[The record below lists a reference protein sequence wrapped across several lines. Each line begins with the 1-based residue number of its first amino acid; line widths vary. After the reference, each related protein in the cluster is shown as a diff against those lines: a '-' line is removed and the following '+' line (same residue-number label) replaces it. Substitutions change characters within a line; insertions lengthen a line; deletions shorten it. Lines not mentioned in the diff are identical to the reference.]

1 MRTLFLSLALL
12 AATVASAQVPS
23 VVVENAKGEAF
34 DTKALL
40 DEQTPMIVSFWS
52 TSCKPC
58 IRELDAVYD
67 ALPDW
72 KDEAEFRVVAVS
84 TDDSRLMAKAKSFAQ
99 GRGWG
104 DDYIL
109 LFDKNQD
116 FMRAMNVSV
125 VPHVFVIDA
134 KGKVVYSHTSYVPG
148 NELELIDI
156 YNNDDIKFTHD
167 KVSGI
172 VTMTVGDQVYTIHTN
187 DPEVVGGRTYGN
199 VVATNGTALPVFL
212 ATVE

>member
-1 MRTLFLSLALL
+1 MRTFLLTLAVFIS
-12 AATVASAQVPS
+12 AAAAAQVPS
-23 VVVENAKGEAF
+23 VMVENSKGESF
-34 DTKALL
+34 DTATLL
-40 DEQTPMIVSFWS
+40 EEGTPMIVSFWS

-72 KDEAEFRVVAVS
+72 LEEVDFRVVAVS
-84 TDDSRLMAKAKSFAQ
+84 TDDSRLLAKAKSFAE

-104 DDYIL
+104 EEFVL

-125 VPHVFVIDA
+125 VPHVFVLDG

-148 NELELIDI
+148 NELELFEA
-156 YNNDDIKFTHD
+156 IK
-167 KVSGI
+167 KCSK
-172 VTMTVGDQVYTIHTN
+172 
-187 DPEVVGGRTYGN
+187 
-199 VVATNGTALPVFL
+199 
-212 ATVE
+212 

>member
-1 MRTLFLSLALL
+1 MRTFLLSIALFISAIC
-12 AATVASAQVPS
+12 AAQVPS
-23 VVVENAKGEAF
+23 VKVENSKGEVF
-34 DTKALL
+34 DTKALI
-40 DEQTPMIVSFWS
+40 EEGTPMIISFWS

-72 KDEAEFRVVAVS
+72 KEEADFRVVAVS
-84 TDDSRLMAKAKSFAQ
+84 TDDSRLLAKARSLAE

-104 DDYIL
+104 EDYVL

-125 VPHVFVIDA
+125 VPHVFVVDG

-148 NELELIDI
+148 NETELFEA
-156 YNNDDIKFTHD
+156 IK
-167 KVSGI
+167 KCSK
-172 VTMTVGDQVYTIHTN
+172 
-187 DPEVVGGRTYGN
+187 
-199 VVATNGTALPVFL
+199 
-212 ATVE
+212 